1 MISKTRPRVRVAA
14 AAVAALAA
22 VTVAG
27 CGPSRHGDMAKPWP
41 TATPSPIAAQVTET
55 GGDASASVAS
65 IRFRDVTGEVDPPR
79 DTEGAQFGLTPL
91 PGVRFSYY
99 DAANEHQMCSLGP
112 AIVDG
117 FLTAGHCTA
126 ALRPTPAEL
135 STSQDAYMSKQV
147 RFGTVTGAADNG
159 GSVDSAAIRGV
170 TVPAAATLIAGR
182 YPVAGVL
189 TRAGAFTLPPATPI
203 CLDGAKSGV
212 ICSPIHTA
220 AGDYLEFGNRSH
232 DGDSGAAVFVVTPQ
246 DQALLIGILSG
257 ADSTGKYDQA
267 TYIEPVLQRLDAKVL
282 VDKIAAQ
289 EFAGDEF
296 STLVTPR

>member
-1 MISKTRPRVRVAA
+1 MIMNRHVSARVAA

-27 CGPSRHGDMAKPWP
+27 CGPSRHGDEAKPWP
-41 TATPSPIAAQVTET
+41 TEDVAVTKVAGEDSTAAV
-55 GGDASASVAS
+55 VAS
-65 IRFRDVTGEVDPPR
+65 MRFRDVSNEVTLPR

-91 PGVRFSYY
+91 PGIRFSYY
-99 DAANEHQMCSLGP
+99 DAENEHQMCSLGP
-112 AIVDG
+112 AITDG

-126 ALRPTPAEL
+126 GLRPTPAEL

-147 RFGTVTGAADNG
+147 RFGTVTGADDNG

-170 TVPAAATLIAGR
+170 TVPAAATLIASR

-189 TRAGAFTLPPATPI
+189 TREGAFALPRNTPI

-212 ICSPIHTA
+212 VCSPLHTA
-220 AGDYLEFGNRSH
+220 AGDYLEFGNRSNN
-232 DGDSGAAVFVVTPQ
+232 GDSGSAVFVVTQ
-246 DQALLIGILSG
+246 QGQALLVGILSG

-267 TYIEPVLQRLDAKVL
+267 TYLEPTLRRLDTKAL
-282 VDKIAAQ
+282 VDKTAAQ

-296 STLVTPR
+296 STLVAAR